1 MIATGIIAQRGVLAP
16 EVAVPIEP
24 FFRELRQR
32 GMRIVVKE
40 SKP

>member
-1 MIATGIIAQRGVLAP
+1 MIAQRGVLPP
-16 EVAVPIEP
+16 EAAVPVQP